1 MEYFLLVKNE
11 KKGPY
16 TFDELG
22 ELPLTRTSLIWRKGL
37 SDWEKLENIDELKSI
52 KDNIPPTIPIMDL
65 RKNKA
70 PRNWLVESVVITSLL
85 ALPFG

>member
-52 KDNIPPTIPIMDL
+52 KSIQSADFNSIKTIQKWIDNAPTIL
-65 RKNKA
+65 KA
-70 PRNWLVESVVITSLL
+70 E
-85 ALPFG
+85 G